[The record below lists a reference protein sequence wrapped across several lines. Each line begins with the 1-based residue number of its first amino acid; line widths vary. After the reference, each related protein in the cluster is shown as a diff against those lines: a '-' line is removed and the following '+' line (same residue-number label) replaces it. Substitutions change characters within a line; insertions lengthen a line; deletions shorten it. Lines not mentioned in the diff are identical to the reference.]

1 MKSEKAKRTGLWLVT
16 ATFAIVLSITE
27 LTSCEKESSTL
38 KRTTY
43 TFSSNEFDSLY
54 NLLPRISYGRLTVIG
69 DGILKFQSLNHFES
83 VYNQLERNCEI
94 WDSLFLTTHA
104 DLSDTLLEDYES
116 ISGYDEFLPLVVF
129 EHDYHISSTSLRQA
143 QAAAFDYWM
152 NQNIV
157 GATPFDPLIN
167 DDVEQSLFNVYH
179 EVCIGDTIYALRKE
193 GVIMIPLDSIENMR
207 VYRLLPFEDISSLF
221 PVIQKKWDG
230 TIEYAYIPD
239 EAEDT
244 IDLSPTERVIVV
256 SNTAAWF
263 HMNNTTKPKLV
274 SKIINQKHKANQNKW
289 VKTRRLTKLK
299 SSVNFYW
306 ERANNVTGELTDNG
320 LTGVITDST
329 RTLNRRTLKIKIK
342 GSITE
347 DDGYYYYY
355 GVKKDPQLSVIINS
369 VNHPLSIVF

>member
-1 MKSEKAKRTGLWLVT
+1 MKSEKVKRAGLWLVT
-16 ATFAIVLSITE
+16 ATFAIVMTITG

-54 NLLPRISYGRLTVIG
+54 NLLPRISYGRLSVIG

-83 VYNQLERNCEI
+83 VYKQLEKNCEI

-129 EHDYHISSTSLRQA
+129 EHDYNISSTSLRQA

-152 NQNIV
+152 RQNLL
-157 GATPFDPLIN
+157 GQPPFDPLVN
-167 DDVEQSLFNVYH
+167 DEVEQSLFNVYH

-207 VYRLLPFEDISSLF
+207 VYRQLPFEDISSFF
-221 PVIQKKWDG
+221 PVIQKSWDG
-230 TIEYAYIPD
+230 TIEYASIPG
-239 EAEDT
+239 EAEYT
-244 IDLSPTERVIVV
+244 IDLSPTERVLVV

-263 HMNNTTKPKLV
+263 RMNNTTKPKLV
-274 SKIINQKHKANQNKW
+274 SKIINQKYKANQGKW
-289 VKTRRLTKLK
+289 VKTRRLTKLE

-306 ERANNVTGELTDNG
+306 QRANNVTGEITDNG

-355 GVKKDPQLSVIINS
+355 GVKRDPQLSVKINN